1 MRDLRGKVAV
11 VTGAAGGIGAAL
23 AQRLAAE
30 GCRLALVDIQAERLR
45 RTAAAAREQGA
56 QVSTHAVDVSDAAA
70 MQRLADEV
78 LAFHGAVHL
87 VINNAGVTIAAPFVE
102 HSLEDWDWILGINLR
117 GVVLGCRVFLPHLLA
132 QGEGHIVNLSS
143 IFGIVGVPAQSAY
156 CATKFAVRGL
166 SEALAEELAGTGVQ
180 VTVVHPGGVNTDIIA
195 SARTSD
201 EAAKRR
207 LVDFFSKKT
216 LPPERAADLIVAGIR
231 RNQRRVL
238 IGPEAWAMD
247 LLKRLLP
254 VAGNRLSVRAM
265 VRTMGLGDL
274 AP

>member
-102 HSLEDWDWILGINLR
+102 HSLEDWDWIVGINLR
-117 GVVLGCRVFLPHLLA
+117 GVMLGCRVFLPHLLA

-143 IFGIVGVPAQSAY
+143 IFGVIGVPAQSAY

-201 EAAKRR
+201 EAAKER
-207 LVDFFSKKT
+207 LVSFFAKKT